1 MSYHNRNVPVFSTI
15 EMSPGFGFML
25 LRKRVR
31 VPLVKSLFFKDDS
44 KQEEGSGVG
53 SGKGA
58 RGKGQRPFSRPALEK
73 PSTRGSPHA
82 DCDSEWQLL
91 RLHFPAPARGSWPEP
106 SAGFVV
112 PVAAVGCCSAPPSP
126 RSPLVLPPARTL
138 RPVAALSAVAGDN
151 RLEPGPHARNAGCV
165 RRDSAAPGTP
175 WLARILQSRPAAVS

>member
-58 RGKGQRPFSRPALEK
+58 RGKGQQGPGGEGGGGGGGRGPPPFSPPALEK

-91 RLHFPAPARGSWPEP
+91 RLHFPAPTRGSWPAP
-106 SAGFVV
+106 SAGFAV
-112 PVAAVGCCSAPPSP
+112 PVAAAGCCSAPPSP
-126 RSPLVLPPARTL
+126 
-138 RPVAALSAVAGDN
+138 
-151 RLEPGPHARNAGCV
+151 H
-165 RRDSAAPGTP
+165 
-175 WLARILQSRPAAVS
+175 

>member
-58 RGKGQRPFSRPALEK
+58 RGKGQRPFSRPAL
-73 PSTRGSPHA
+73 
-82 DCDSEWQLL
+82 
-91 RLHFPAPARGSWPEP
+91 
-106 SAGFVV
+106 
-112 PVAAVGCCSAPPSP
+112 
-126 RSPLVLPPARTL
+126 
-138 RPVAALSAVAGDN
+138 
-151 RLEPGPHARNAGCV
+151 
-165 RRDSAAPGTP
+165 
-175 WLARILQSRPAAVS
+175 